1 MVAEEKGEYIITS
14 TGEIHLN
21 RDEIAR
27 MIKDLEGQM
36 KAAARLL
43 EFEKAAALRD
53 KIVEFRRMM
62 EVEV

>member
-1 MVAEEKGEYIITS
+1 MKTIVAEDTVTP

-36 KAAARLL
+36 KAAVRLL
-43 EFEKAAALRD
+43 KFEKAAALRD